1 MRKNRLLENRSLA
14 ILLCSLVFSIF
25 LIPEKVS
32 AHGLRP
38 DPVSQDEIEVKGIVR
53 DSMGTLPNVTITV
66 KGNPKIGTATD
77 DNGRFIL
84 VAPGRTV
91 TLVFQMLGYVTQEIE
106 VSRNI
111 DLNVTLEP
119 STQEVGEV
127 VVTAFGRVVKKEA
140 VVGAVTSISP
150 EELRIP
156 SSNLTNAL
164 AGRAAGIIAYQR
176 SGEPGRDNADFFVR
190 GVTTF
195 GYKNGPLILIDG
207 IESSNTDL
215 ARITV
220 DDVAS
225 FSILK
230 DATSTAVY
238 GARGANGVIL
248 VETKKGKEGRA
259 KISFRVDQAFS
270 APTTNLELADPIT
283 YMKMANEAVL
293 TRDRLG
299 SILYPDDKINRTGQP
314 DASPYIYPAND
325 WRKILFK
332 DYTSNQRY
340 ALNVSGGGGV
350 ARYFI
355 SGGLNQD
362 NGVLKVD
369 PVNNFNSN
377 INLKSYSL
385 RSNIDIDLTKSTMLT
400 VRLYGNFDDYRGPI
414 YNGEEMYAMLMH
426 SNPVQFPATF
436 PRDED
441 HAYVKHILFGN
452 NVTRSNRGA
461 LYLNPYAEM
470 VRGYRDWNRS
480 KMMAQME
487 IAQNLGDWVKGLNFR
502 GMFNVE
508 RYAYNTVTRA
518 YNPFYYEVGNYDPFT
533 QDYSYNVINSSAN
546 PQPVGPIGTEYLSF
560 DSHPA
565 LREVNANFYAQGV
578 LNYDNLF
585 NETHSVSGML
595 VGIVQQRLNST
606 AGTLLTSLPFRNT
619 GLSGRFTYGYD
630 SRYHAEFNFGY
641 NGTERFYRDKRFG
654 FFPSGGIAWSIH
666 NERFFENLKSAVN
679 TLKVRYTYGIIGN
692 DAIGEP
698 WDRFFYLS
706 EVNMNATGRAARFG
720 RDIVGASKYL
730 NGVSVS
736 RYANEDITWEKSI
749 QQNLGLELGLLS
761 AITLNVD
768 LFKQHR
774 TNILMTRAHIPASM
788 GLSAPVRANVG
799 EASSQGIDASLTVS
813 KSFDNGLFLSAMGNF
828 TYSTNKFLV
837 YEEPAYKETYRSRI
851 GQNINQVYGYIAER
865 LFVDD
870 EEALNSPGQNF
881 GRPVLGGDIKF
892 LDVNGDGQITPADQ
906 VPIGFPTV
914 PEIVYGFGPS
924 VSFKG
929 FDLSLFFQGL
939 ANESFWINYKAP
951 SPDRPYEAINP
962 FVGDRQVLKVIADNY
977 WSEQNQNVYAFW
989 PRLSNFDH
997 PNNAQTSTWFMRNGS
1012 FLRLKTL
1019 EFGYTLPQRL
1029 TSRIGSSAI
1038 RVYFSGN
1045 NLLTISQFKLWDVE
1059 MGGNGLGYPIQK
1071 VFNLGVHVNFN

>member
-1 MRKNRLLENRSLA
+1 MRENRLLKSRSVVVFV
-14 ILLCSLVFSIF
+14 CVFVFSMV
-25 LIPEKVS
+25 LTAEKTN
-32 AHGLRP
+32 AHSISF
-38 DPVSQDEIEVKGIVR
+38 DSIHQDEIEVKGIVR
-53 DSMGTLPNVTITV
+53 DSVGVLANVTVTV
-66 KGNPKIGTATD
+66 KGNSRIGTSTD

-84 VAPGRTV
+84 MVPGQNA
-91 TLVFQMLGYVTQEIE
+91 TLVFQMLGYEPQEIA
-106 VSRNI
+106 VSRNV
-111 DLNVTLEP
+111 DLNVTLQMAA
-119 STQEVGEV
+119 QEVGEV
-127 VVTAFGRVVKKEA
+127 VVTAFGSVVKKEA
-140 VVGAVTSISP
+140 VVGAVTTISP
-150 EELRIP
+150 DEIRIP

-220 DDVAS
+220 DDIAA

-259 KISFRVDQAFS
+259 KISLRVDQAFS
-270 APTTNLELADPIT
+270 MPTKNLELADPVT

-293 TRDRLG
+293 TRDPLG
-299 SILYPDDKINRTGQP
+299 SIIYLDDQINRTGKP

-325 WRKILFK
+325 WREILFK

-385 RSNIDIDLTKSTMLT
+385 RSNIDIDLTKTTMLT

-414 YNGEEMYAMLMH
+414 YSGEQMYEMVMY

-436 PRDED
+436 PLDDD
-441 HAYVKHILFGN
+441 HSYVKHVAFGN
-452 NVTRSNRGA
+452 NVTRSNRGS

-487 IAQNLGDWVKGLNFR
+487 ISQNLGDWVKGLNFR

-508 RYAYNTVTRA
+508 RYSYNTVTRS
-518 YNPFYYEVGNYDPFT
+518 YNPFYYEISNYDPFT
-533 QDYSYNVINSSAN
+533 QDYSYVVLNSSAN
-546 PQPVGPIGTEYLSF
+546 PQPVGPVGTEYLSF
-560 DSHPA
+560 NSNPG
-565 LREVNANFYAQGV
+565 LREVNSNFYAQGV
-578 LNYDNLF
+578 LNYDNVF

-595 VGIVQQRLNST
+595 VGILQQQLNS
-606 AGTLLTSLPFRNT
+606 AASTLLTSLPFRNI

-641 NGTERFYRDKRFG
+641 NGSERFYQEKRFG
-654 FFPSGGIAWSIH
+654 FFPSGGVAWTIH
-666 NERFFENLKSAVN
+666 NEPFFENLKNTVN
-679 TLKVRYTYGIIGN
+679 TLKLRYTYGIIGN
-692 DAIGEP
+692 DAIGSP
-698 WDRFFYLS
+698 SDRFFYLS
-706 EVNMNATGRAARFG
+706 EVDMNAGTRGARFG
-720 RDIVGASKYL
+720 RDLVGASKYL

-736 RYANEDITWEKSI
+736 RYANEDITWEKST
-749 QQNLGLELGLLS
+749 QQNLGLELGLFR

-768 LFKQHR
+768 FFKQHR
-774 TNILMTRAHIPASM
+774 TNILMTRAYIPATM
-788 GLSAPVRANVG
+788 GLSAPIRANVG

-828 TYSTNKFLV
+828 TYSTNKYLV
-837 YEEPAYKETYRSRI
+837 NEEPVYRETYRSRV
-851 GQNINQVYGYIAER
+851 GQSINQNYGYIAER

-870 EEALNSPGQNF
+870 EDALNSPAQDF
-881 GRPVLGGDIKF
+881 GRPVMGGDIKY
-892 LDVNGDGQITPADQ
+892 LDVNGDGVITQADQ
-906 VPIGFPTV
+906 VPIGYPTV

-924 VSFKG
+924 ASFKS

-939 ANESFWINYKAP
+939 ANESFWMNY
-951 SPDRPYEAINP
+951 SGLTP
-962 FVGDRQVLKVIADNY
+962 FIADRQVLKVIADDF
-977 WSEQNQNVYAFW
+977 WSEQNQDIYALW
-989 PRLSNFDH
+989 PRLSNFVH
-997 PNNAQTSTWFMRNGS
+997 PSNAQSNTWFMRSGA
-1012 FLRLKTL
+1012 FLRLKTVEL
-1019 EFGYTLPQRL
+1019 GYTLPTKL
-1029 TSRIGSSAI
+1029 TDKIGSSGI

-1045 NLLTISQFKLWDVE
+1045 NLLTFSKFKLWDVE
-1059 MGGNGLGYPIQK
+1059 MSDRALEYPIQK
-1071 VFNLGVHVNFN
+1071 VYNFGVHFNFN